1 MKITKILSAV
11 AAAAVATSALAATA
25 SANYKPWGT
34 DVNPDGY
41 VENSGSGNYGIMVI
55 STGEADAP
63 VSTLADDY
71 GFALDDIGGATF
83 TVTIP
88 DVDSF
93 GNSGNQLWWDGSIG
107 GGIVT
112 SLHSD
117 TDKSTYN
124 WPSQGEFWGV
134 IDEDLGIETLATDK
148 TFQFEKVGDYTYK
161 LTAMFN
167 FDDAVNSIEGDH
179 IVQYRIFMQGWDN
192 GMAEYQVIECGLLD
206 DAGNYLCRLDGQGYP
221 LDGGPAADTSADTT
235 VDTTVDTGA
244 VDTTAPTTDN
254 KGGSPDT
261 GVEGVA
267 AAAGLAVVAAGAA
280 ILSKKRK

>member
-11 AAAAVATSALAATA
+11 AAAAVATTALAATA
-25 SANYKPWGT
+25 SANFKPYT
-34 DVNPDGY
+34 STNAY
-41 VENSGSGNYGIMVI
+41 VASEGSGNYGIMVT

-63 VSTLADDY
+63 VSTLAEDF
-71 GFALDDIGGATF
+71 GFALDDIGGAYF
-83 TVTIP
+83 VVTIP
-88 DVDSF
+88 EQDSF
-93 GNSGNQLWWDGSIG
+93 GADGNRLWWDGSIG

-134 IDEDLGIETLATDK
+134 SDPDLGLETLATDK
-148 TFQFEKVGDYTYK
+148 PFQFEKVGDYTYK

-167 FDDAVNSIEGDH
+167 FDEAVNNIEGDH

-192 GMAEYQVIECGLLD
+192 GMAEYQVIECGLVD
-206 DAGNYLCRLDGQGYP
+206 DAGNALCQLDGEGYP
-221 LDGGPAADTSADTT
+221 LTSAPV
-235 VDTTVDTGA
+235 VDAPAGDAA
-244 VDTTAPTTDN
+244 VDTNAPVA
-254 KGGSPDT
+254 GGDKTSPDT

-267 AAAGLAVVAAGAA
+267 AVAGLAVVAAGAA
-280 ILSKKRK
+280 VLSKKRK

>member
-11 AAAAVATSALAATA
+11 AAAAVATAAITSVA
-25 SANYKPWGT
+25 SANFKPYAST
-34 DVNPDGY
+34 SPY
-41 VENSGSGNYGIMVI
+41 VASEGSGNYGIIVT

-63 VSTLADDY
+63 VSTLAEDY
-71 GFALDDIGGATF
+71 NIALDDIGGAYF
-83 TVTIP
+83 VVTIP
-88 DVDSF
+88 ETDSYDQD
-93 GNSGNQLWWDGSIG
+93 GNRTWWDGSIG

-134 IDEDLGIETLATDK
+134 VDEDLGLETRDDTK
-148 TFQFEKVGDYTYK
+148 KYQFEKIGDYTYK

-192 GMAEYQVIECGLLD
+192 GMAEYQVTECGLLD
-206 DAGNYLCRLDGQGYP
+206 DNGNTLVALTGDGYP
-221 LDGGPAADTSADTT
+221 LTDAPAADDTAADDTTAATADAEAPADTT
-235 VDTTVDTGA
+235 
-244 VDTTAPTTDN
+244 TTAPS
-254 KGGSPDT
+254 KGSPDT

-267 AAAGLAVVAAGAA
+267 AVAGVAVVAAGAVV
-280 ILSKKRK
+280 LSKKRK

>member
-11 AAAAVATSALAATA
+11 AAAAVATTALASVA
-25 SANYKPWGT
+25 SANFKPWGSN
-34 DVNPDGY
+34 VNPAGY
-41 VENSGSGNYGIMVI
+41 IENSGNGNYGIMVV

-63 VSTLADDY
+63 VSTLADDF
-71 GFALDDIGGATF
+71 GFALDDIGGASF

-88 DVDSF
+88 EQDSF
-93 GNSGNQLWWDGSIG
+93 GADGNQLWWDGTIG

-117 TDKSTYN
+117 TDKATYN

-134 IDEDLGIETLATDK
+134 IDEDLGLETLATDK
-148 TFQFEKVGDYTYK
+148 PFQFEKVGDYTYK

-167 FDDAVNSIEGDH
+167 FDDAVNNIEGDH

-192 GMAEYQVIECGLLD
+192 GMAEYQVTECALLD
-206 DAGNYLCRLDGQGYP
+206 DAGNPLVTLTGDGYP
-221 LDGGPAADTSADTT
+221 VGGAADTGAADTGS
-235 VDTTVDTGA
+235 VDTGA
-244 VDTTAPTTDN
+244 VDTQAPVTDN

>member
-1 MKITKILSAV
+1 MKIAKILSTV
-11 AAAAVATSALAATA
+11 AAVAVATTALAATA
-25 SANYKPWGT
+25 SANFKPWGS
-34 DVNPDGY
+34 DVNSY

-71 GFALDDIGGATF
+71 GFALDDIGGAYF
-83 TVTIP
+83 VVTIP
-88 DVDSF
+88 ETDSF
-93 GNSGNQLWWDGSIG
+93 GQDGNRLWWDGTIG

-117 TDKSTYN
+117 SDKSTYN

-134 IDEDLGIETLATDK
+134 QDDELGLATIATDK
-148 TFQFEKVGDYTYK
+148 PYQFEKIGDYTYK

-167 FDDAVNSIEGDH
+167 FDEAVNNIEGDH

-206 DAGNYLCRLDGQGYP
+206 DSGAALVKMDGQGYP
-221 LDGGPAADTSADTT
+221 LDGGPATSAPSTD
-235 VDTTVDTGA
+235 
-244 VDTTAPTTDN
+244 APATDAPATD
-254 KGGSPDT
+254 KTSPDT

-267 AAAGLAVVAAGAA
+267 AVAGLAVVAAGAVV
-280 ILSKKRK
+280 LSKKRK

>member
-11 AAAAVATSALAATA
+11 AAAAVATTALAATA
-25 SANYKPWGT
+25 SANFKPWGS
-34 DVNPDGY
+34 DVNAY
-41 VENSGSGNYGIMVI
+41 VENSGSGNYGIMVT

-63 VSTLADDY
+63 VSTLAEDF
-71 GFALDDIGGATF
+71 GFALDDIGGAYF
-83 TVTIP
+83 VVTIP
-88 DVDSF
+88 EQDSF
-93 GNSGNQLWWDGSIG
+93 GTDGNRLWWDGTIG

-134 IDEDLGIETLATDK
+134 SDPELGLETIATDK
-148 TFQFEKVGDYTYK
+148 PYQLEKVGDYTYK

-167 FDDAVNSIEGDH
+167 FDEAVNNIEGDH

-206 DAGNYLCRLDGQGYP
+206 DAGNALVELDGQGYP
-221 LDGGPAADTSADTT
+221 LSSAPAVGGDTV
-235 VDTTVDTGA
+235 VDTD
-244 VDTTAPTTDN
+244 APVA
-254 KGGSPDT
+254 GGDKTSPDT

-267 AAAGLAVVAAGAA
+267 AVAGLAVVAAGAVV
-280 ILSKKRK
+280 LSKKRK

>member
-1 MKITKILSAV
+1 MKITKIFSAV
-11 AAAAVATSALAATA
+11 AAAAVAAAAISSAA
-25 SANYKPWGT
+25 SANFKPYAST
-34 DVNPDGY
+34 SPY
-41 VENSGSGNYGIMVI
+41 VTAEGSGNYGIIVT

-63 VSTLADDY
+63 VSTLAEDY
-71 GFALDDIGGATF
+71 NIALDDIGGAYF
-83 TVTIP
+83 VVTIP
-88 DVDSF
+88 ETDSYGQD
-93 GNSGNQLWWDGSIG
+93 GNRTWWDGSIG

-134 IDEDLGIETLATDK
+134 VDEDLGLETRDDTK
-148 TFQFEKVGDYTYK
+148 KYQFEKVGDYTYK

-192 GMAEYQVIECGLLD
+192 GMAEYQVTECGLLD
-206 DAGNYLCRLDGQGYP
+206 DAGNTLVALTGDGYP
-221 LDGGPAADTSADTT
+221 LTDAPAAAD
-235 VDTTVDTGA
+235 
-244 VDTTAPTTDN
+244 DTTADDTAAATADAEAPADDTATTAPS
-254 KGGSPDT
+254 KGSPDT

-267 AAAGLAVVAAGAA
+267 AAAGVAVVAAGAVV
-280 ILSKKRK
+280 LSKKRK

>member
-11 AAAAVATSALAATA
+11 AAAAVATTAISCVA
-25 SANYKPWGT
+25 SANFKPYAST
-34 DVNPDGY
+34 SPY
-41 VENSGSGNYGIMVI
+41 VSSEGSGNYGIIVT

-63 VSTLADDY
+63 VSTLAEDY
-71 GFALDDIGGATF
+71 NIALDDIGGAYF
-83 TVTIP
+83 VVTIP
-88 DVDSF
+88 ETDSYDQD
-93 GNSGNQLWWDGSIG
+93 GNRTWWDGAIG

-134 IDEDLGIETLATDK
+134 IDEDLGLETLDATK
-148 TFQFEKVGDYTYK
+148 KYQFEKIGDYTYK

-167 FDDAVNSIEGDH
+167 FDDAVNSIQGDH

-192 GMAEYQVIECGLLD
+192 GMAEYQVTECGLLD
-206 DAGNYLCRLDGQGYP
+206 DAGNTLVALTGDGYP
-221 LDGGPAADTSADTT
+221 LTDAPAADDTAAD
-235 VDTTVDTGA
+235 DTAADAATADAEAPADNTA
-244 VDTTAPTTDN
+244 TAPS
-254 KGGSPDT
+254 KGSPDT

-267 AAAGLAVVAAGAA
+267 AVAGVAVVAAGAVV
-280 ILSKKRK
+280 LSKKRK